1 MLVII
6 IKSIS
11 LCVIVKDEEKMIGK
25 LLESVKDVVDEIII
39 VDTGS
44 KDTTIKIC
52 EEYTHKIYNFKWV
65 DDFSKAR
72 NYSLNKATC
81 DYILWLDADDYLT
94 LEEIEKLK
102 LLKVELDG
110 TIDVYYFLYKF
121 QKDYEPFYRERL
133 IKNNGKYYFVGKVH
147 EAIIV
152 SGNIKYENIVITQ
165 QEKPIINLS
174 RNLKIY
180 ENMNINEFKERD
192 FYYYGK
198 ELFRNKKFNKSKR
211 LLKKFL
217 SFKNIYN
224 EYAIDACFILSNIF
238 IITSNNIDALKYL
251 FLTFIYDTP
260 RANVLCNIGDI
271 YYMEKQIDKAIY
283 YYELAL
289 KCKNNNKCFIPK
301 DYFGYYPSLKLCLCY
316 DLIQNYKK
324 ANEYNELANTFK
336 NVPSIYQYN
345 KQYLIAKLK

>member
-25 LLESVKDVVDEIII
+25 LLESVKDVVDEIIV

-44 KDTTIKIC
+44 KDNTIKIC

-72 NYSLNKATC
+72 NYSLKKATC

-211 LLKKFL
+211 FLKKFL

-224 EYAIDACFILSNIF
+224 EDAIDACYILSNIF

-251 FLTFIYDTP
+251 FKSFLYDVP
-260 RANVLCNIGDI
+260 RANILCSIGDI
-271 YYMEKQIDKAIY
+271 YFDLKQIENAIY
-283 YYELAL
+283 YYRLAL
-289 KCKNNNKCFIPK
+289 KCENKNKSFIAT
-301 DYFGYYPSLKLCLCY
+301 DYLGYYPSIKLCLCY
-316 DLIQNYKK
+316 DVLKDYKK
-324 ANEYNELANTFK
+324 ANEFNELANK
-336 NVPSIYQYN
+336 YKKISYVYLHN
-345 KQYLIAKLK
+345 KQYFETMLK